1 MRILFSSS
9 DLPLIVKH
17 VAVTFESSAVV
28 GGLAGVRGVAR
39 VNGERGVEEF
49 ASPSFSFLCLSLK
62 PIQGHK
68 SNKIR
73 HSINCHWGYI
83 LFS

>member
-28 GGLAGVRGVAR
+28 GGLAGVKGVGKPAGKGKWR
-39 VNGERGVEEF
+39 
-49 ASPSFSFLCLSLK
+49 SLCL
-62 PIQGHK
+62 H
-68 SNKIR
+68 
-73 HSINCHWGYI
+73 
-83 LFS
+83 LFSSSDSH